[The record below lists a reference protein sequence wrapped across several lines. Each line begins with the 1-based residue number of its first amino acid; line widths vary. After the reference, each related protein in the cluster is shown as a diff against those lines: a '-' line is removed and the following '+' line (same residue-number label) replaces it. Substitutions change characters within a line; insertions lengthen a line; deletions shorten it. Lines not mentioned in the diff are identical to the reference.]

1 MSDVKCFIFDRDRKV
16 RYDQNKYHKEYWVSH
31 ESGVNVGDVR
41 VFNHTLHFVWS
52 VEKRRWP
59 RKNKVRWKPV
69 LKLHLKYVFDTIGKE
84 YGLV

>member
-1 MSDVKCFIFDRDRKV
+1 MSKVKHYIFDHDRKF
-16 RYDQNKYHKEYWVSH
+16 RYDQNKYNKEYWVSQ
-31 ESGVNVGDVR
+31 ERGVKVGDVR

-59 RKNKVRWKPV
+59 RKNTVRWKPV
-69 LKLHLKYVFDTIGKE
+69 QKCHLNHVFYNIGEE